1 MDEKRRISI
10 TEKEPEQ
17 IAYRSRE
24 IAIADGLTDLL
35 GAVKGIRRLSVS
47 GMEQCRRFWKNFIRR
62 ILKIAFLR
70 CMHAAVAVWQVLLS
84 R

>member
-10 TEKEPEQ
+10 TEKEAEQ

-35 GAVKGIRRLSVS
+35 GAVKESAG
-47 GMEQCRRFWKNFIRR
+47 
-62 ILKIAFLR
+62 FL
-70 CMHAAVAVWQVLLS
+70 
-84 R
+84 